1 MANSAR
7 EAGAAGKGMPMPVV
21 VGRTDRWSIIPR
33 IGEAPVIDGSLD
45 EAAWSR
51 ASRMSGFRTAYAN
64 DPVCA
69 DADTEVR
76 LACDDSCLYIGIAGT
91 TAAGARAEAER
102 IDILLSAP
110 QRSDRFFHIPL
121 DIATGPREMTAAY
134 GYGVKLLE
142 RPESVRSAMRSG
154 SEGWTLEVALP
165 VASVMEREPLPGD
178 EWRINVIRCFGIGAP
193 RPLSSLIP
201 VRQSAI
207 IDLGLPSS
215 GYSVR
220 ADVLP
225 EGRMGRLYWQRLPGK
240 DEASRPEPWL
250 PARAALIYG
259 GFTEKRLCLDAEE
272 LGSGGFASAELRWR
286 TPSAEQIAI
295 PEFELDA
302 AAGTVAFRHPKPLEI
317 GWYELQMNVTDRT
330 NRHRMLVLSFDS
342 QALIEAGESLYVP
355 PPAAGVRIVDEEAP
369 SEEVDRLLKLIPPQP
384 GFIFGGDP
392 ECPELYAGDK
402 LFRWDPGDPLAL
414 VSARTGTRH
423 PNGRFP
429 EDKAFVV
436 HNRMGEE
443 VRVPYHEDAN
453 GRRYS
458 MTGRLWYEQKI
469 YALKQ
474 TSRLARYDPLG
485 AARLLNRWADAYAGW
500 VPTNDYPWGCY
511 PTEGTAGPP
520 YHYWGGVWSRWST
533 SDLGELRH
541 LAEAYAEVKKTNAF
555 EVLSEETGV
564 DVDRKIVE
572 GMFRPSYAFFDSF
585 SNWNHNNDYH
595 NWIGLIALSRAT
607 GHPRYVH
614 QALER
619 IRLFVAGRFLFDGFF
634 GEVCVSYHLQS
645 TGGLQAAIEA
655 AKGWSDPDGYV
666 SPRSGRRADDLD
678 LERDYPAL
686 QAFNRIIRGITYPNG
701 HYFPIQD
708 TWAFSRSRSPDPA
721 GASLFLPAAGI
732 ARLTLGSRE
741 RQMQLYMSCVPKYGH
756 DHLDPL
762 NLALFACGQ
771 ELLPDIGYTHSLY
784 RQWTRSTMC
793 HNTVVVDGKD
803 MDRNSG
809 ADGGSLRLF
818 ASVGADVQVMR
829 MGQENAYPG
838 LREYGRE
845 AWLIGFGGDFGLA
858 GSADSNN
865 PDDSDDGRGGYI
877 VDLFRIQGGT
887 RHEYTL
893 NGDANRDSVMETS
906 VPLSPYGPYLLP
918 PGTKITQPTGEL
930 EQGDAEGQYYGYM
943 YVQDVQRAEI
953 GSGGYEATLRTSGE
967 GRLKMIGLDGSG
979 GCGERSELFLG
990 KAPSLRATRLH
1001 DKSMDNNVEAVRYS
1015 MPKLVVR
1022 KEGVDLRSRFVHVM
1036 EPYSDGA
1043 EPRIRRAE
1051 LLQPGQSGEGDVAV
1065 AVTYGGTTDIILSSG
1080 SSDRQQP
1087 LVAGDMSLTGGI
1099 GLIRI
1104 ENGEVAQMVLI
1115 GGTMLRKG
1123 ELAIH
1128 GDGPTEGIVDS
1139 VLRKADGDPVD
1150 ALVTGAAVPYDTA
1163 GSCVIVTHPDGSAN
1177 GYPILDIVREEG
1189 RTLLLIDGTD
1199 PGFTIREDGSSE
1211 MRFYPFKKWNGPHRF
1226 RIDNVVRLR

>member
-1 MANSAR
+1 
-7 EAGAAGKGMPMPVV
+7 MPVAASQ
-21 VGRTDRWSIIPR
+21 TDRWSIIPR
-33 IGEAPVIDGSLD
+33 IGEAPIIDGSLD

-51 ASRMSGFRTAYAN
+51 ASRMSGFRAIYVN
-64 DPVCA
+64 EPVSP

-91 TAAGARAEAER
+91 GAAGAREGAER

-110 QRSDRFFHIPL
+110 QRPDRFFHIPL
-121 DIATGPREMTAAY
+121 DIATGPREMITAY
-134 GYGVKLLE
+134 GQGVKHLE
-142 RPESVRSAMRSG
+142 RPERVRSALVSG
-154 SEGWTLEVALP
+154 SEGWTLEVAVP

-178 EWRINVIRCFGIGAP
+178 EWRINVIRCCGIAAP
-193 RPLSSLIP
+193 RPLSSLVP

-220 ADVLP
+220 VDVLP
-225 EGRMGRLYWQRLPGK
+225 EGRMGRLYWQRLPGN
-240 DEASRPEPWL
+240 DDASRPEPWL

-259 GFTEKRLCLDAEE
+259 GFIEKRLLLDAEE
-272 LGSGGFASAELRWR
+272 LDGCDFASAELTWR
-286 TPSAEQIAI
+286 TPSDERIAI

-302 AAGTVAFRHPKPLEI
+302 AAGTIAFRHPKPLET
-317 GWYELQMNVTDRT
+317 GMYELQMNVTDRM
-330 NRHRMLVLSFDS
+330 NRHRLLVLCFDS
-342 QALIEAGESLYVP
+342 QTLIEAGESLYVP
-355 PPAAGVRIVDEEAP
+355 PPAAGVRIVEEEAP
-369 SEEVDRLLKLIPPQP
+369 SEEVGRLLELIPPQP

-402 LFRWDPGDPLAL
+402 LFRWDPGEPFAL

-423 PNGRFP
+423 PNDRFP

-436 HNRMGEE
+436 HNGNGEE
-443 VRVPYHEDAN
+443 VRVPYYEDAN
-453 GRRYS
+453 GRHYS

-474 TSRLARYDPLG
+474 TSKLSKHDPLG
-485 AARLLNRWADAYAGW
+485 AARLLNRWADAYSGW

-511 PTEGTAGPP
+511 PTEGNAGPP

-541 LAEAYAEVKKTNAF
+541 LAEAYAEVKKTNAL

-585 SNWNHNNDYH
+585 SNGNHNNDYH

-655 AKGWSDPDGYV
+655 AKGWTDPPGYV

-678 LERDYPAL
+678 LECDYPAL
-686 QAFNRIIRGITYPNG
+686 QAFNRVIRGITYPNG

-708 TWAFSRSRSPDPA
+708 TWAFSKSRSQDLA

-741 RQMQLYMSCVPKYGH
+741 RQMQLYMSGVPKYGH

-771 ELLPDIGYTHSLY
+771 ELLPDIGYTHTLY

-809 ADGGSLRLF
+809 VDGGSLRLF

-829 MGQENAYPG
+829 MSQENAYPG

-845 AWLIGFGGDFGLA
+845 AWLIGFGGDDCGT
-858 GSADSNN
+858 GG
-865 PDDSDDGRGGYI
+865 PDGRAGYV
-877 VDLFRIQGGT
+877 VDLFRIQGGN

-893 NGDANRDSVMETS
+893 NGDANRDSVMETN

-918 PGTKITQPTGEL
+918 PGTKVTPPTGEL

-943 YVQDVQRAEI
+943 YVQEVQRAET
-953 GSGGYEATLRTSGE
+953 GDSGYEVTLRTSGE
-967 GRLKMIGLDGSG
+967 GRLKVIGLDGSS
-979 GCGERSELFLG
+979 GCGESSELFLG

-1022 KEGVDLRSRFVHVM
+1022 KEGADLRSRFVHVM
-1036 EPYSDGA
+1036 EPYSDGRD
-1043 EPRIRRAE
+1043 PRIRRAE
-1051 LLQPGQSGEGDVAV
+1051 LLQPEQAGEGDVALAV
-1065 AVTYGGTTDIILSSG
+1065 AYGGTTDIILSSG
-1080 SSDRQQP
+1080 PASLRQP
-1087 LVAGDMSLTGGI
+1087 LVVGDISLTGGV
-1099 GLIRI
+1099 GFIRI
-1104 ENGEVAQMVLI
+1104 ENGEVTRMMLI

-1128 GDGPTEGIVDS
+1128 GDGPTEGVVES
-1139 VLRKADGDPVD
+1139 VLRRADGDPVD
-1150 ALVTGAAVPYDTA
+1150 ALVTGAAVPGDAA
-1163 GSCVIVTHPDGSAN
+1163 GSCVIVTHPDGSTN
-1177 GYPILDIVREEG
+1177 GYPIRDIVREEG
-1189 RTLLLIDGTD
+1189 RTLLVIEGTD
-1199 PGFTIREDGSSE
+1199 PGFTIREDGSSD
-1211 MRFYPFKKWNGPHRF
+1211 MRFYPFKKWDGPHRF
-1226 RIDNVVRLR
+1226 RIDNVVTFR